1 MRNLPLWLL
10 NRDYGKRKLHPF
22 KVKVTLPEQKL
33 VTINKNG
40 QTLRTINVRRESRYF
55 SGIIYYLDMY
65 SIGYKQ
71 TLECFSI
78 TY

>member
-22 KVKVTLPEQKL
+22 KVKATLPEQKL

-40 QTLRTINVRRESRYF
+40 QTIRTINVRRESRYF
-55 SGIIYYLDMY
+55 SGRKKRILIDE
-65 SIGYKQ
+65 I
-71 TLECFSI
+71 
-78 TY
+78 

>member
-40 QTLRTINVRRESRYF
+40 QTIRTINVR
-55 SGIIYYLDMY
+55 
-65 SIGYKQ
+65 
-71 TLECFSI
+71 
-78 TY
+78 

>member
-22 KVKVTLPEQKL
+22 KVKVTLPKQKL

-40 QTLRTINVRRESRYF
+40 QTIRTINVRRESRYF
-55 SGIIYYLDMY
+55 SGRKKRILIDE
-65 SIGYKQ
+65 I
-71 TLECFSI
+71 
-78 TY
+78 